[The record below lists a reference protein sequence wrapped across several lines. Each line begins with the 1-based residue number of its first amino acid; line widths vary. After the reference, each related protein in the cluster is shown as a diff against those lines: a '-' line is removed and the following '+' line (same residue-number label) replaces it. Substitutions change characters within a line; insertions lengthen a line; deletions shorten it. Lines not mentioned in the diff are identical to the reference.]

1 MANPRLNHYVET
13 LGDIPPAISTMFD
26 MDEAFGEHYTDIREL
41 IYKERS
47 NGLSL
52 AMKEM
57 ILVLLDITVDNRGGA
72 INHLRAAQRA
82 GLTKTQMQEMLIECF
97 LVLGVSAWGKVG
109 FHLWNAWNDVEEESH
124 D

>member
-1 MANPRLNHYVET
+1 MPSSRLDHYMTT
-13 LGDIPPAISTMFD
+13 LGNHPPAISTMFD
-26 MDEAFGEHYTDIREL
+26 MDEEFGEHYTDIREL
-41 IYKERS
+41 IYRERQD
-47 NGLSL
+47 GLSL

-57 ILVLLDITVDNRGGA
+57 ILVLLDVTVDNRGGA

-82 GLTKTQMQEMLIECF
+82 GLTKTQMKEMLIECF

-109 FHLWNAWNDVEEESH
+109 FHLWNAWDDADGERH

>member
-1 MANPRLNHYVET
+1 MSSSRLDHYMDT
-13 LGDIPPAISTMFD
+13 LGNVPPAIATMFD
-26 MDEAFGEHYTDIREL
+26 MDEEFGEHYTDIREL
-41 IYKERS
+41 IYTERPD
-47 NGLSL
+47 GLSL

-57 ILVLLDITVDNRGGA
+57 ILVLLDITVDNKGGA

-82 GLTKTQMQEMLIECF
+82 GLTKTQMKELLIECF

-109 FHLWNAWNDVEEESH
+109 FHLWNAWDETEGEGH